1 MFRSRTKKSK
11 SREKIFRVRNKSPFK
26 CTGPAKSAQNVIFPG
41 DSVLIEI
48 SGKELWILV
57 VDHKTVN
64 GRDYYRGI
72 VNDSLNLGENPHI
85 PNLVFSP
92 IDIIQVQ
99 RLNAA

>member
-1 MFRSRTKKSK
+1 MSRSRTKKSK
-11 SREKIFRVRNKSPFK
+11 SREKIFRVSNKNARK
-26 CTGPAKSAQNVIFPG
+26 CSGSAKLAQNIILPG
-41 DSVLIEI
+41 DNALIEI